1 MKKVSNILLY
11 GALAIS
17 GIYAILLA
25 LGAFGVLNIS
35 SIAGSHFN
43 YVWALVIVVA
53 GLALYVAFMFI
64 EKIRNLIIPEWF
76 KYLFYLAF
84 FVFTNI
90 YYLFSWYHT
99 IAGML
104 VFDVYLAV
112 LLNIGAVS
120 LFYNTQ
126 KDAKNIVKT
135 TDKFLVFSC
144 FAYSA
149 LGIVIYEIISLI
161 IKVSVGGTGI
171 LFGLPFMVA
180 EIAAMLCVNFVFAV
194 AYTLSLKKSKAFV
207 NSCLIKYNI
216 VSEYKTGKE
225 R

>member
-17 GIYAILLA
+17 GIYTILLA

-43 YVWALVIVVA
+43 YVWALIIVVA

-84 FVFTNI
+84 FVFP
-90 YYLFSWYHT
+90 SK
-99 IAGML
+99 AG
-104 VFDVYLAV
+104 VKRAKADY
-112 LLNIGAVS
+112 
-120 LFYNTQ
+120 
-126 KDAKNIVKT
+126 AKN
-135 TDKFLVFSC
+135 LV
-144 FAYSA
+144 
-149 LGIVIYEIISLI
+149 
-161 IKVSVGGTGI
+161 
-171 LFGLPFMVA
+171 
-180 EIAAMLCVNFVFAV
+180 
-194 AYTLSLKKSKAFV
+194 AF
-207 NSCLIKYNI
+207 NC
-216 VSEYKTGKE
+216 